1 MEILFKYYGLDWLSI
16 LLSIIAVIK
25 LGNKIKWG
33 FVAFLA
39 ANILWIL
46 IGFTLLKSYA
56 IVVGNSVFLITN
68 FRGYQKWSTP
78 NESNKES
85 ASR

>member
-25 LGNKIKWG
+25 LGNRVKWG
-33 FVAFLA
+33 FIAFLA

-46 IGFTLLKSYA
+46 IGVTLLKSYA
-56 IVVGNSVFLITN
+56 IAVGNSVFLITN
-68 FRGYQKWSTP
+68 LRGYFKWSTP
-78 NESNKES
+78 NETKEKS
-85 ASR
+85 VL